1 MTEFETEAIRLLT
14 SIDERLKQD
23 NELVV
28 IAAELAQIRKLLT
41 PPTHKAEHAH
51 KKPPYDPT
59 TDSRLYRLVV
69 AGVVVALII
78 SISLSFFP
86 QLAWKP

>member
-1 MTEFETEAIRLLT
+1 MTEFEIEAIRLLT
-14 SIDERLKQD
+14 AIDERLKQD
-23 NELVV
+23 NEV
-28 IAAELAQIRKLLT
+28 IAGELAQIRKLLM
-41 PPTHKAEHAH
+41 PPTHKA
-51 KKPPYDPT
+51 T
-59 TDSRLYRLVV
+59 TDAALYRVVV

>member
-1 MTEFETEAIRLLT
+1 MTEFEIEAIRLLT

-23 NELVV
+23 NEENRLVV

-41 PPTHKAEHAH
+41 PPTHKAA
-51 KKPPYDPT
+51 
-59 TDSRLYRLVV
+59 TDASLYRLVV

>member
-1 MTEFETEAIRLLT
+1 VTEFEIEAIRLLT
-14 SIDERLKQD
+14 AIDERLKQD
-23 NELVV
+23 NEV
-28 IAAELAQIRKLLT
+28 IAAELAQIRKLLM
-41 PPTHKAEHAH
+41 PPTHKA
-51 KKPPYDPT
+51 PT
-59 TDSRLYRLVV
+59 KLRLYRLVV

>member
-1 MTEFETEAIRLLT
+1 MAMTEFETEAIRLLI

-23 NELVV
+23 NEI

-41 PPTHKAEHAH
+41 PPTHRAEHAR

-59 TDSRLYRLVV
+59 TDARLHRLVI